1 MGQRKASPD
10 DPITPFEHRLVAEYV
25 KCHNKTEAYRRAG
38 GNVKNPKSV
47 SALASSVFQRPRIQ
61 QALGIAT
68 VMDIERKEQVAVTEA
83 IVLRGMYNE
92 AKREGKGSTHA
103 ARVAAWGYLGRY
115 LAIWTD
121 VNVTGEVDLGQMMR
135 EAEARVAVG
144 KEAFPSEQ
152 EGEKV
157 QPPNIIPMLREA
169 YDRIEG
175 EAERAKATEEE
186 KEVAEA

>member
-10 DPITPFEHRLVAEYV
+10 DPLTPFEHRLVAEYI

-38 GNVKNPKSV
+38 GNIENPKSV
-47 SALASSVFQRPRIQ
+47 SALASSVFKRPKIQ

-68 VMDIERKEQVAVTEA
+68 VMDVERKEQVAVTEE
-83 IVLRGMYNE
+83 IVVRGMYNE
-92 AKREGKGSTHA
+92 AQREGKGSTHA

-115 LAIWTD
+115 LALWTD
-121 VNVTGEVDLGQMMR
+121 VTAVSSIDLGQMMR
-135 EAEARVAVG
+135 EAEARVAAG
-144 KEAFPSEQ
+144 KKAFPEGQ
-152 EGEKV
+152 EGEKI

-175 EAERAKATEEE
+175 DVERAKEAKAE
-186 KEVAEA
+186 KEVVEA